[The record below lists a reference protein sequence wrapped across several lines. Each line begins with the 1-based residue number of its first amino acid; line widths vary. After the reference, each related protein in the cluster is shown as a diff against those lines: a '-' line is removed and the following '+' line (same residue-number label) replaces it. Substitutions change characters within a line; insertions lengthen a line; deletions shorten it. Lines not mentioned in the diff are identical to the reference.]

1 MKRTLSSALIILAGI
16 SLATLPGLAHHS
28 GTMFDTTKT
37 ITVEGVVKRW
47 ELTNPHSWL
56 WVEVKEKDGKLAV
69 WGFEAEGPSTLS
81 RAGIKPSDFKEGT
94 KLTITGNPMR
104 DGKKQATWINAV
116 RTSDGKKFDPRAGFA
131 VK

>member
-1 MKRTLSSALIILAGI
+1 MRSTLIVALVVGLGLVGLPALGHHSSA
-16 SLATLPGLAHHS
+16 
-28 GTMFDTTKT
+28 MFDLQKEV
-37 ITVEGVVKRW
+37 TVEGVVKKW

-56 WVEVKEKDGKLAV
+56 WVEVKGKDGKTV
-69 WGFEAEGPSTLS
+69 QWGFEAEGPSTLQ

-104 DGKKQATWINAV
+104 NGAPQAIWVKAV
-116 RTSDGKKFDPRAGFA
+116 RSSDGKTFDPKAGFA